1 MNESKKN
8 MTKTAITGDRN
19 PAGTVKLHRA
29 VRWAVS
35 LLALAAAGPLF
46 AQLYH
51 PGERLE
57 YRVSYKAKMFP
68 NTEVG
73 TVEVTTRETTV
84 NDTLRYEVTGT
95 GRTLPTYRW
104 FFNMLDVYT
113 VHIDPT
119 TLRPITFRSDLREG
133 DYTFQSHYRY
143 DWENNLISTR
153 WRSRQ
158 KPEREKQMKLT
169 PESLDAISLFFRLR
183 SAKAEDFRVGETAL
197 LQMVLQ
203 DTIRQ
208 IHYRFIG
215 REAKKI
221 RNMGRFRT
229 LRFECEL
236 GSSEEFSF
244 TDGTI
249 FTIWISDDENKIPLY
264 IESPIRIGSIQAYI
278 SGYKGLKYPLTS
290 KIK

>member
-1 MNESKKN
+1 
-8 MTKTAITGDRN
+8 MTHTEITGDRN
-19 PAGTVKLHRA
+19 PAGAVKPNP
-29 VRWAVS
+29 VIRWAVS
-35 LLALAAAGPLF
+35 LLALIAAGPLF

-51 PGERLE
+51 PGEQLE

-119 TLRPITFRSDLREG
+119 TLRPITFQSDLREG
-133 DYTFQSHYRY
+133 DYTFRSHYVY
-143 DWENNLISTR
+143 DWENNRISTR

-158 KPEREKQMKLT
+158 NPEREKQMELT

-183 SAKAEDFRVGETAL
+183 SAKAENFRAGETAR

-203 DTIRQ
+203 DTIRH

-215 REAKKI
+215 REVKKI
-221 RNMGRFRT
+221 RNMGRFRS

-236 GSSEEFSF
+236 GSSEGFSF

-249 FTIWISDDENKIPLY
+249 FTIWVSDDENKIPLY
-264 IESPIRIGSIQAYI
+264 IESPVRIGSIQAYI

>member
-1 MNESKKN
+1 MIAIKKILCSLPALVA
-8 MTKTAITGDRN
+8 AI
-19 PAGTVKLHRA
+19 
-29 VRWAVS
+29 
-35 LLALAAAGPLF
+35 GPLS

-73 TVEVTTRETTV
+73 TVDVTTERATV
-84 NDTLRYEVTGT
+84 DGRTVYKVVGT

-113 VHIDPT
+113 VLIDT
-119 TLRPITFRSDLREG
+119 AALRPVTFDSDLRES
-133 DYTFQSHYRY
+133 DYTFRSHYDY
-143 DWENNLISTR
+143 DWANNRVSTR

-158 KPEREKQMKLT
+158 NPEKEKQRDLT
-169 PESLDAISLFFRLR
+169 PESMDAISLFFTLR
-183 SAKAEDFRVGETAL
+183 SAQAEDFKEGVPAQLR
-197 LQMVLQ
+197 MVLQ
-203 DTIRQ
+203 DTIRH
-208 IHYRFIG
+208 IHYRYLG
-215 REAKKI
+215 REVKKI

-236 GSSEEFSF
+236 GSSEGFSF

-249 FTIWISDDENKIPLY
+249 FTIWISDDRNKIPLY
-264 IESPIRIGSIQAYI
+264 IESPVRIGSIQAYI
-278 SGYKGLKYPLTS
+278 SGYKGLKYPLES
-290 KIK
+290 KIR